1 MPAIKKLTERV
12 GENMLAFYTNLEGNP
27 ALTVKEKGQIMFRV
41 YKLIDSPYAA
51 NLFSAAEIS
60 KAPKSLDVPKIAL
73 NFR

>member
-27 ALTVKEKGQIMFRV
+27 TLTVKEKGQIISRV
-41 YKLIDSPYAA
+41 YKMIDSPYAT
-51 NLFSAAEIS
+51 NLFNIAETR
-60 KAPKSLDVPKIAL
+60 KAPQSLDVPKIAL

>member
-27 ALTVKEKGQIMFRV
+27 TLSVKEKGQIITRV
-41 YKLIDSPYAA
+41 YNMIETPSATKLFNNA
-51 NLFSAAEIS
+51 NVQ
-60 KAPKSLDVPKIAL
+60 KAPRSLDVPKIAL